1 MVDPNMLL
9 VIAALLLVVLVVTA
23 IVRAVQII
31 PQATAA
37 VVERLGRFKAVEDP
51 GLVFLVPF
59 VDKIRARID
68 LREQV
73 RSFPPQPVITRD
85 NLTVN
90 IDTVVYYQVTDPK
103 SAVYEIADYI
113 NGVEQ
118 TTITTLRNVVGGM
131 SLEET
136 LTARDEI
143 NSQLRGELDKVTGGW
158 GIRIARVEIK
168 AIEPPASIQDSM
180 ERQMKADR
188 EKRAVILTA
197 EGQRE
202 SAIRSAEGLKQS
214 QILTAEGAKQAA
226 ILGAEADRQ
235 SRILRAQGER
245 AAQYLQAQGEA
256 KAIEKV
262 FAAIKSGRPTPELL
276 AYQYLQTLPQ
286 MAQGDANKVWIVPSD
301 FGKALEGFTKML
313 GAPGG
318 DGVFRFEPSPV
329 DDAPS
334 VRPEDDDEAIKDWFD
349 TSSDPEIARVV
360 ADAEAEARAEIPPPF
375 PPAPPAPAVNSA
387 PRPGELPSRTPDELP
402 ASAGDGRVGLPAGAN
417 RYASTDHPPA
427 STDRSSAP
435 ADRSPSPA
443 PWPRS
448 GGSAGP
454 SAPAQTSW
462 SDQPHDAPPV
472 PRGGAAPVPPH
483 PAGAVRPRER
493 RAHPTPGHP
502 PRRRRPRHRGTRQ
515 SGPPRLPL
523 PAAVAP
529 QLTDPGRTDPKGTG
543 SARPAAAPTTPRCA
557 CGTPVR
563 PPVGRVRSVVAWW
576 IPSASGMRR
585 ARPAES
591 GGGGL
596 GGALGGLARD
606 RVERAAAGPP
616 HGREDAA
623 DGEVDAAYLEQRG
636 VAELVGER
644 PLIAVDLALVRRRK
658 RAVAD
663 AEGRERLREAE
674 ELAVL
679 QQPHPEVEIHDGR
692 LVRPPPARGRE
703 VVAPEH
709 HVARLADRV
718 GSVAH
723 DPAGHLDPAVH
734 ADQPGEAAPRHD
746 DAALL
751 VDHVAARCD
760 QREPRVGLHRP
771 DLQLQAARVDEVV
784 GADELDQRRAAELD
798 EPVPVFGQRQD
809 RGVALDPHPPVA
821 ERSGDL
827 AAAIRTAV
835 VQHDQLEIAV
845 RLIQH
850 AADRFP
856 EVGLAV
862 VHRNAHGDARGG
874 QQHVRDGS
882 RPRRWSV

>member
-1 MVDPNMLL
+1 MLL

-37 VVERLGRFKAVEDP
+37 VVERLGRFKAVEEP

-73 RSFPPQPVITRD
+73 RSFPPQPVITKD

-90 IDTVVYYQVTDPK
+90 IDTVVYYQVTNPK
-103 SAVYEIADYI
+103 AAVYEIADYI

-118 TTITTLRNVVGGM
+118 TTTTTLRNVVGGL

-168 AIEPPASIQDSM
+168 AIEPPASIQESM

-188 EKRAVILTA
+188 EKRAMILTA

-202 SAIRSAEGLKQS
+202 SAIRSAEGNKQS

-226 ILGAEADRQ
+226 ILNAEADRQ

-360 ADAEAEARAEIPPPF
+360 ADAQAQARAEIPPSFTPST
-375 PPAPPAPAVNSA
+375 PTPSAPAVQAA

-402 ASAGDGRVGLPAGAN
+402 TAAGDGRVGLPAGAN
-417 RYASTDHPPA
+417 RYASAERPPTPTDGSSGPTEWA
-427 STDRSSAP
+427 SPGDREYDAAEWSVFAADRSSGPADRSASPVDRSGPVDRSSGP

-454 SAPAQTSW
+454 SAPAQASW
-462 SDQPHDAPPV
+462 SDQPHDAPPA
-472 PRGGAAPVPPH
+472 PRGGAPVPPH
-483 PAGAVRPRER
+483 PAGAPDRESAVPTPPRGVR
-493 RAHPTPGHP
+493 RADEDPDTVEHVNPARPGYPSP
-502 PRRRRPRHRGTRQ
+502 PRSPR
-515 SGPPRLPL
+515 S
-523 PAAVAP
+523 
-529 QLTDPGRTDPKGTG
+529 
-543 SARPAAAPTTPRCA
+543 
-557 CGTPVR
+557 
-563 PPVGRVRSVVAWW
+563 
-576 IPSASGMRR
+576 
-585 ARPAES
+585 
-591 GGGGL
+591 
-596 GGALGGLARD
+596 
-606 RVERAAAGPP
+606 
-616 HGREDAA
+616 
-623 DGEVDAAYLEQRG
+623 
-636 VAELVGER
+636 
-644 PLIAVDLALVRRRK
+644 
-658 RAVAD
+658 
-663 AEGRERLREAE
+663 
-674 ELAVL
+674 
-679 QQPHPEVEIHDGR
+679 
-692 LVRPPPARGRE
+692 
-703 VVAPEH
+703 
-709 HVARLADRV
+709 
-718 GSVAH
+718 
-723 DPAGHLDPAVH
+723 
-734 ADQPGEAAPRHD
+734 
-746 DAALL
+746 
-751 VDHVAARCD
+751 
-760 QREPRVGLHRP
+760 
-771 DLQLQAARVDEVV
+771 
-784 GADELDQRRAAELD
+784 
-798 EPVPVFGQRQD
+798 
-809 RGVALDPHPPVA
+809 
-821 ERSGDL
+821 
-827 AAAIRTAV
+827 
-835 VQHDQLEIAV
+835 
-845 RLIQH
+845 
-850 AADRFP
+850 
-856 EVGLAV
+856 
-862 VHRNAHGDARGG
+862 
-874 QQHVRDGS
+874 
-882 RPRRWSV
+882 